1 MGKTISLHERTSLK
15 LLPIIEEVINSL
27 AKETLPYEI
36 FELGEKKEEPDM
48 RSILGFLN
56 QNEWVYNLNI
66 GNIMQI
72 QPICNRD
79 LLFVYKDEYELT

>member
-1 MGKTISLHERTSLK
+1 MGEWHE
-15 LLPIIEEVINSL
+15 E
-27 AKETLPYEI
+27 A
-36 FELGEKKEEPDM
+36 DM

-72 QPICNRD
+72 QPISNKE
-79 LLFVYKDEYELT
+79 LLFIPKDEYELTWDSFLDKIAIISVGYFCVSTEMWFLF

>member
-1 MGKTISLHERTSLK
+1 
-15 LLPIIEEVINSL
+15 
-27 AKETLPYEI
+27 
-36 FELGEKKEEPDM
+36 M

-72 QPICNRD
+72 QGVSNKD
-79 LLFVYKDEYELT
+79 LLYIPWDEYELTRDSFLDKLAILSVGYFCISTE

>member
-1 MGKTISLHERTSLK
+1 MGDRQ
-15 LLPIIEEVINSL
+15 EE
-27 AKETLPYEI
+27 A
-36 FELGEKKEEPDM
+36 DM

-72 QPICNRD
+72 QALSNKE
-79 LLFVYKDEYELT
+79 LLFVPKDEYELTRDSFLEKIAIVSVGYFCISTEMRFLI